1 MRKTLK
7 GAEKTVSKETEPLII
22 EKNFHR
28 SNKQRILHILCL
40 FIPIGAAFGGYFIA
54 TPLWS
59 LLSQETP
66 VPEYFK
72 FISSIVVFAIPT
84 ILIFI
89 LTRKENP
96 IMKMGI
102 FTK

>member
-1 MRKTLK
+1 M
-7 GAEKTVSKETEPLII
+7 SKEQEPAIV

-28 SNKQRILHILCL
+28 STKQRILHILCL
-40 FIPIGAAFGGYFIA
+40 FIPIAAAFSGYYLA

-59 LLSQETP
+59 LFSQSTT

-72 FISSIVVFAIPT
+72 FISSLVIFAIPT

-96 IMKMGI
+96 IMRISI
-102 FTK
+102 FNK